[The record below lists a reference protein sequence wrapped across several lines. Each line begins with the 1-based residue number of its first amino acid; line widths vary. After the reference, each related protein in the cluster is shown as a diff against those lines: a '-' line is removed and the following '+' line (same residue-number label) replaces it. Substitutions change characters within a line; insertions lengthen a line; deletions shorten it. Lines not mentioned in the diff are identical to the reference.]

1 MDTTLLQTSFF
12 DKKQRWHLTYGLYI
26 PIFCVFMSYI
36 LGKMEIKYIQNPGIK
51 SVFFGGI
58 IAIFCYILLRILTN
72 FSFMNV
78 LTMNEII
85 NNSILCGILSAES
98 MIFIGEHKHLELQ
111 KILLFLFLYFHNL
124 NL

>member
-1 MDTTLLQTSFF
+1 MDIKSIDTNFF
-12 DKKQRWHLTYGLYI
+12 DKKQKWHLTYGLYI

-36 LGKMEIKYIQNPGIK
+36 LGKMEFKYIKNSGLK
-51 SVFFGGI
+51 SVLFGGV
-58 IAIFCYILLRILTN
+58 IAFLCYVLLRLLTN

-124 NL
+124 DL